1 MCTAVTCH
9 IGSVFVAMQM
19 CFSFTV
25 SLIWLTSR
33 LAPGWQREREHLCLD
48 DTWQLLLTFT
58 INLTW
63 LLWLSL
69 AGNCI
74 RRLKAFSYW
83 HLLEF
88 ALALAISYGFFC
100 FKQIR
105 REFSCYCFYLY
116 SIALWIVVSAD
127 PPVAGVSLLIFPP
140 FLWADR
146 MQGHI
151 SSLPNQT

>member
-1 MCTAVTCH
+1 MTQHIKCFWQQFCLCTAATCH

-88 ALALAISYGFFC
+88 ALKPPPLC
-100 FKQIR
+100 R
-105 REFSCYCFYLY
+105 C
-116 SIALWIVVSAD
+116 VS
-127 PPVAGVSLLIFPP
+127 VNLSTVSLSRQNVRSYRFITKSKLCRCQEYPRPEKHCTFV
-140 FLWADR
+140 
-146 MQGHI
+146 
-151 SSLPNQT
+151 